1 MMDTSDPNMFPSLDF
16 SDSLMPA
23 QSILVAASTSSLDWV
38 TAGCGLRSVL
48 LTDRKKQGWDFSIFS
63 EFWSSEYWLPAG
75 NTWQDVPVKYTD
87 LIWPILLA
95 FPILAVRLAFEYS
108 ISKALDWSRTTSKN
122 SPLASI
128 LRSIITLPISN
139 NIARRKKM
147 LENLWRLVAYIGIVV
162 YGLAVLADR
171 SWLYDLRQCWMNYP
185 KHPMDSILWW
195 YYMLQT
201 AFYYSLL
208 YSCAFDVRRSDFVE
222 MCIHHVVTIGLL
234 SFSWATNFV
243 RVGTL
248 VLLLHDISDVVLEM
262 AKYLRYSGKNVIVV
276 NAGFVAFLV
285 SWIATRVFYLPFV
298 LMRSAIFEAPAF
310 IQSDYSLFL
319 SPLQKP
325 FGPRVMIYLLFAL
338 LGLHFFWTV
347 LIVKVVCRTMSSGQV
362 EDVRSDDEGE
372 DEICSAEQNNPSA
385 PKKIVHKIERSCRAR
400 KGDPILRLAKID
412 DLDFLKCFSDDNSCL
427 VENFRETSV
436 CFYGCYCKPKGYV
449 QRMKV
454 LKTRRML
461 DELRRRG

>member
-1 MMDTSDPNMFPSLDF
+1 MDTSDPIIFPSLDF

-23 QSILVAASTSSLDWV
+23 QSILVAASTSSLDWI
-38 TAGCGLRSVL
+38 TAGWGIRNIL
-48 LTDRKKQGWDFSIFS
+48 LTERKKQSWDFSIFS
-63 EFWSSEYWLPAG
+63 GFWSSEYWLPAG
-75 NTWQDVPVKYTD
+75 NTWQDIPVKYTD
-87 LIWPILLA
+87 LVWPILLA
-95 FPILAVRLAFEYS
+95 FPILAMRLAFEYS
-108 ISKALDWSRTTSKN
+108 ISKALDWSQTTSKN
-122 SPLASI
+122 SPLALV
-128 LRSIITLPISN
+128 LRSIITLPITN
-139 NIARRKKM
+139 NLARRKKM

-162 YGLAVLADR
+162 YGLVVLGDK

-185 KHPMDSILWW
+185 KHPVDSILWW

-262 AKYLRYSGKNVIVV
+262 VKYLRNSGRSVSVV
-276 NAGFVAFLV
+276 NAGFVAFLI

-298 LMRSAIFEAPAF
+298 LMRSAIFEAPTF
-310 IQSDYSLFL
+310 IQ
-319 SPLQKP
+319 
-325 FGPRVMIYLLFAL
+325 VMIYLLFAL

-347 LIVKVVCRTMSSGQV
+347 LIVKVVCRTMSSGQA

-372 DEICSAEQNNPSA
+372 DEICSAEQNNISA
-385 PKKIVHKIERSCRAR
+385 PRKIVHKIERSCRAR

-412 DLDFLKCFSDDNSCL
+412 DLDFLKCFSDDNSFL
-427 VENFRETSV
+427 TEDVGETNV